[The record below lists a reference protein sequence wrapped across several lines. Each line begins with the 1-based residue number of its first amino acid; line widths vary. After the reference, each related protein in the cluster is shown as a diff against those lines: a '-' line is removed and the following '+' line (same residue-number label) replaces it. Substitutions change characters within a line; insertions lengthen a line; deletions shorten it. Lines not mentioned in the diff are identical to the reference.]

1 MWESRDVEEA
11 AGGGGA
17 EGRLSKNR
25 TGQRATI
32 QPPFSLP
39 IFIFQSHCVG
49 GVRKEGEAGNPGLAS
64 LTEELSWLNLCSDSF
79 VWFPWKLTKGTW

>member
-1 MWESRDVEEA
+1 MKRENRSVGEQGR
-11 AGGGGA
+11 GGGSA

-49 GVRKEGEAGNPGLAS
+49 GERKGG
-64 LTEELSWLNLCSDSF
+64 SWKPRARLPN
-79 VWFPWKLTKGTW
+79 

>member
-39 IFIFQSHCVG
+39 FSFSSPIAW
-49 GVRKEGEAGNPGLAS
+49 GE
-64 LTEELSWLNLCSDSF
+64 
-79 VWFPWKLTKGTW
+79 

>member
-49 GVRKEGEAGNPGLAS
+49 GVRRGKLETQGSPP
-64 LTEELSWLNLCSDSF
+64 ELRS
-79 VWFPWKLTKGTW
+79 